1 MVLANPLQYSGRLE
15 NSLHSKNPLSLLADS
30 SQSANVTDRCTDGF
44 AVVYTELARKQSL
57 SNKYSIG
64 GGICVWTLRKS
75 DCVLIIFAA
84 AGANG
89 WASRKAPGL

>member
-1 MVLANPLQYSGRLE
+1 MIRQKTENAEEQCYIGPPFMVLANPLQYSGRLE
-15 NSLHSKNPLSLLADS
+15 NSLHSQNPLSLLADS

-64 GGICVWTLRKS
+64 GGICVWT
-75 DCVLIIFAA
+75 
-84 AGANG
+84 
-89 WASRKAPGL
+89 